1 MLQNTNYSIDYQEA
15 SKDNA
20 YNVLCKQLGC
30 AATNNDYITLYD
42 GFKSLGPYKDSV
54 LKRKQCLDN
63 LTFNTAEELL
73 YLGRCYQELN
83 LSDCEMLAKRCLE
96 TANQWQEYNNNY
108 KTFYSKYDSKP
119 VLKTLWEKYSTLIIV
134 VGFVTLLWGFI
145 IYGGALL
152 IEWIIRSIVT
162 KAKRNSDEF
171 ETQSKNISMQKQLL
185 DRELQT
191 LRNRK
196 STKIL

>member
-1 MLQNTNYSIDYQEA
+1 MLQNTNHSIDYQEA

-20 YNVLCKQLGC
+20 YNALCRQLSC
-30 AATNNDYITLYD
+30 AATNNDFITLSD
-42 GFKSLGPYKDSV
+42 GFKSLGIYKDSV
-54 LKRKQCLDN
+54 LKRKQCLDS

-83 LSDCEMLAKRCLE
+83 LSDCKTLAEKCIE
-96 TANQWQEYNNNY
+96 TANQWQEYNKTY
-108 KTFYSKYDSKP
+108 KAFYSKYDSKP
-119 VLKTLWEKYSTLIIV
+119 ILKTLWDKFSTIIIIA
-134 VGFVTLLWGFI
+134 GIVTLLWGFI

-152 IEWIIRSIVT
+152 LEWIIRSIVT
-162 KAKRNSDEF
+162 KVKRNSDEF
-171 ETQSKNISMQKQLL
+171 KTQSKNISMQKQLL

-196 STKIL
+196 SQTIL